1 MSGSSPSRC
10 LPPSVSG
17 PPHRWPKELQR
28 RQRWRRRLPAIDIMT
43 MTTTAATQGHLD
55 FGGSVDVAGD
65 VADVVFTAVSPV
77 VSVA

>member
-1 MSGSSPSRC
+1 M
-10 LPPSVSG
+10 SG

-65 VADVVFTAVSPV
+65 VAGDVADMADVFSAVSPV
-77 VSVA
+77 V